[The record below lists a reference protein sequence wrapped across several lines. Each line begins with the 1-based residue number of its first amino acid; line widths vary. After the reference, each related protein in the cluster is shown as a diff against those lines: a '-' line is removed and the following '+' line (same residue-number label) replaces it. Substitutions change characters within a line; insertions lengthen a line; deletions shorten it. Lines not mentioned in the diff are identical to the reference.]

1 MIGEPPKLAPY
12 PFNMK
17 KYILTFLLILA
28 VLISYGQ
35 SDPAPTAPANA
46 VSIQGFAKIN
56 GIDTVHT
63 GYQSGFGFIDLA
75 GRSWTKQNF
84 ASALVPTAVQTAN
97 YTAAVHDFVPVNT
110 TSGSITITLP
120 AKPADKSLIAVKQI
134 IQGGT
139 NTVTINSGGTDVFN
153 KTGGLTS
160 ITLKT
165 LNQGVLLQ
173 YSSAGIWYVLSD
185 DLPLS
190 SLDLRYANTL
200 TTSAASAPTLVNG
213 VLNIPP
219 ASSSSGT
226 VSSVTSANSDISV
239 ATGTTTP
246 VLTLNSGTGANQ
258 IVKRD
263 ASGNINATTVT
274 TNANLTGPVTSIG
287 NATTINN
294 INGITPAYYDPT
306 SSIQTQL
313 NAKQAAL
320 TLTTT
325 GTTGTAATLTGNTL
339 NIPTPSLTYGSY
351 TQNNLGTTLSDAILL
366 QNTTAAISGT
376 GQSSPATHWKG
387 SVWSTNTSASKSV
400 EFWANVLPYQT
411 GPGVGYWQIMSS
423 FNGSAPTQ
431 VFSVDNTGNTFCA
444 GYFYTPQMLQIG
456 QGLQVTGGTSFN
468 LTIAD
473 PQYNNPAYT
482 NGGYA
487 FAGSSSVVSRI
498 IFNSISSGKPASLS
512 NGQSYASDI
521 FAASNVNTSASTTN
535 PWVVNTLINSNII
548 GLGAGASVTN
558 TSNLFVNYP
567 STVGTNNYALYVAGG
582 PSRFAAISVQTPTG
596 SVTDSVATKSGTSG
610 NLGAVPITNF
620 ITTSTGRI
628 GQTTLAAGTKTIAIP
643 GLTTAS
649 KAFLSFVSA
658 GGTVSTTW
666 QYAGVCTAGTLTITA
681 LTTAG
686 ATNTSDTSTIN
697 YNVIQ

>member
-1 MIGEPPKLAPY
+1 MKTYLPQIERRILVRPNQTFGILNYDMDNAY
-12 PFNMK
+12 PQRM
-17 KYILTFLLILA
+17 LELVA
-28 VLISYGQ
+28 GS
-35 SDPAPTAPANA
+35 PTAKDCWNKR
-46 VSIQGFAKIN
+46 AK
-56 GIDTVHT
+56 
-63 GYQSGFGFIDLA
+63 FIA
-75 GRSWTKQNF
+75 GK
-84 ASALVPTAVQTAN
+84 
-97 YTAAVHDFVPVNT
+97 H
-110 TSGSITITLP
+110 
-120 AKPADKSLIAVKQI
+120 I
-134 IQGGT
+134 IQGGA
-139 NTVTINSGGTDVFN
+139 NTVTVSAGATDVFN
-153 KTGGLTS
+153 QTGGSTS

-200 TTSAASAPTLVNG
+200 TTSAGSTPTLING

-226 VSSVTSANSDISV
+226 VSSVSSANSDISV
-239 ATGTTTP
+239 ATGTSTP
-246 VLTLNSGTGANQ
+246 VLMLNSGTGANQ

-263 ASGNINATTVT
+263 GSGNLNATTVT

-294 INGITPAYYDPT
+294 INGITPTYYDPT

-313 NAKQAAL
+313 NAKQTAL

-325 GTTGTAATLTGNTL
+325 GATGTAATLTGNTL

-351 TQNNLGTTLSDAILL
+351 TQNNLGSTLSDAILL

-387 SVWSTNTSASKSV
+387 SAWSTSASASKSV
-400 EFWANVLPYQT
+400 DFYANILPYQN
-411 GPGVGYWQIMSS
+411 GPGAGYWQLLSS
-423 FNGSAPTQ
+423 LNGSTPAQ
-431 VFSVDNTGNTFCA
+431 VFSVDNSGSVFCA
-444 GYFYTPQMLQIG
+444 GYFYTPQMVQIG
-456 QGLQVTGGTSFN
+456 QGLQVTGGTTYN

-473 PQYNNPAYT
+473 PQYSNGAST
-482 NGGYA
+482 NSGYA

-498 IFNSISSGKPASLS
+498 IFNSIGRSAGLTG
-512 NGQSYASDI
+512 GQSFASDI
-521 FAASNVNTSASTTN
+521 FSAGLLNTTASTTN
-535 PWVVNTLINSNII
+535 PWVVNVLINSNAIT
-548 GLGAGASVTN
+548 LGSGASVTN

-567 STVGTNNYALYVAGG
+567 SNVGTNNYALYVAGG
-582 PSRFAAISVQTPTG
+582 PSRFAAVSVQTPIG
-596 SVTDSVATKSGTSG
+596 SATDSVATKSGTSG
-610 NLGAVPITNF
+610 NLGAVPISNF
-620 ITTSTGRI
+620 ITTSAGRI
-628 GQTTLAAGTKTIAIP
+628 GQTTLAAGTKTIAIA

-681 LTTAG
+681 LTTG
-686 ATNTSDTSTIN
+686 NSTNTADTSTIN

>member
-1 MIGEPPKLAPY
+1 
-12 PFNMK
+12 MK
-17 KYILTFLLILA
+17 KYILTILLILA

-75 GRSWTKQNF
+75 GRSWTKKNF
-84 ASALVPTAVQTAN
+84 ASALVPTVVQTAN

-120 AKPADKSLIAVKQI
+120 TKPADKSLIAIKHI
-134 IQGGT
+134 IQVGT

-153 KTGGLTS
+153 KTGGSTS

-239 ATGTTTP
+239 ATSTTTP

-274 TNANLTGPVTSIG
+274 TDANLTGPVTSVG

-313 NAKQAAL
+313 NAKQSAL

-325 GTTGTAATLTGNTL
+325 GTTGTTATLTGNTL

-411 GPGVGYWQIMSS
+411 GNGIGYWQLQSS
-423 FNGSAPTQ
+423 LNNSPPAQ
-431 VFSVDNTGNTFCA
+431 IFSVDNSGNTFCA

-473 PQYNNPAYT
+473 PQYNNPAST
-482 NGGYA
+482 NTDYS
-487 FAGSSSVVSRI
+487 FAGSSSVMSRI
-498 IFNSISSGKPASLS
+498 IFNSTSKSIGLAGS
-512 NGQSYASDI
+512 QSYASDI
-521 FAASNVNTSASTTN
+521 FANALLNTSPSTTN
-535 PWVVNTLINSNII
+535 PWIVNVLVNSNNIN
-548 GLGAGASVTN
+548 LGSGASVTN

-567 STVGTNNYALYVAGG
+567 SAIGTNNYALYVAGG

-666 QYAGVCTAGTLTITA
+666 QYAGVCTAGTLTISA

>member
-1 MIGEPPKLAPY
+1 
-12 PFNMK
+12 MK
-17 KYILTFLLILA
+17 KYILTLLLILA
-28 VLISYGQ
+28 VMISYGQ

-56 GIDTVHT
+56 GADTVHT

-75 GRSWTKQNF
+75 GRSWTSKNF
-84 ASALVPTAVQTAN
+84 ASLLVPTSVKTAN
-97 YTAAVHDFVPVNT
+97 YTAAVRDLVLVNT
-110 TSGSITITLP
+110 TSGVITITLP
-120 AKPADKSLIAVKQI
+120 AKPVDKSLIAIKHI
-134 IQGGT
+134 IQGGA
-139 NTVTINSGGTDVFN
+139 NTVTVSAGATDVFN
-153 KTGGLTS
+153 QTGGSTS

-190 SLDLRYANTL
+190 SLDLRYANAL
-200 TTSAASAPTLVNG
+200 TTSAGSAPTLING

-226 VSSVTSANSDISV
+226 VSSVSSANSDISV

-263 ASGNINATTVT
+263 ASGNLNATTVT
-274 TNANLTGPVTSIG
+274 TNANLTGPVTSVG

-294 INGITPAYYDPT
+294 INGITPTYYDPT

-313 NAKQAAL
+313 NAKQSEL

-325 GTTGTAATLTGNTL
+325 GATGTAATLTGNTL

-351 TQNNLGTTLSDAILL
+351 TQNNLGSTLSDAILL

-387 SVWSTNTSASKSV
+387 NVWSTSASASKSV
-400 EFWANVLPYQT
+400 DFYANILPYQN
-411 GPGVGYWQIMSS
+411 GPGAGYWQLLSS
-423 FNGSAPTQ
+423 LNGSTPAQ
-431 VFSVDNTGNTFCA
+431 VFSVDNSGSVFCA
-444 GYFYTPQMLQIG
+444 GYFYTPQMVQIG
-456 QGLQVTGGTSFN
+456 QGLQVTGGTTYN

-473 PQYNNPAYT
+473 PQYSNGAST
-482 NGGYA
+482 NSGYA

-512 NGQSYASDI
+512 SGQSYASEI
-521 FAASNVNTSASTTN
+521 FAMSPVNTTASTTN
-535 PWVVNTLINSNII
+535 PWIVNALINSNTIT
-548 GLGAGASVTN
+548 LGSGASVNN

-567 STVGTNNYALYVAGG
+567 SNVGTNNYALYVAGG
-582 PSRFAAISVQTPTG
+582 PSGFAAVSVQTPTG
-596 SVTDSVATKSGTSG
+596 SATDSVATKSGTSG
-610 NLGAVPITNF
+610 NLGAVPISNF
-620 ITTSTGRI
+620 ITTSAGRI
-628 GQTTLAAGTKTIAIP
+628 GQTTLAAGTKTIAIA

-681 LTTAG
+681 LTTG
-686 ATNTSDTSTIN
+686 NSTNTADTSTIN